1 MLAAMRNIQCQ
12 DLDAK
17 EFGCFGQVIDAGA
30 RAPELINEGTTQRF
44 PDLATFDAGDGRL
57 RPAIGIYLA
66 NARRFPLRITALE
79 RHRQAS
85 QAFIPLGLHCFVVVV
100 APGGE
105 SPDWEQIRAFVTRPG
120 QGISLH
126 RGTWH
131 HGLVALGN
139 DHRFAVIEGG
149 NYRDDT
155 QLSSAPLALWLDG
168 PVAAG

>member
-1 MLAAMRNIQCQ
+1 M
-12 DLDAK
+12 DAK
-17 EFGCFGQVIDAGA
+17 EFARFGEVIDASA

-44 PDLATFDAGDGRL
+44 PDLATFDAADGRV

-66 NARRFPLRITALE
+66 NARGFPLRIAALE

-100 APGGE
+100 APGEE
-105 SPDWEQIRAFVTRPG
+105 SPEWERVRAFVTRPG
-120 QGISLH
+120 QGVSLH

-131 HGLVALGN
+131 HGLVALG
-139 DHRFAVIEGG
+139 DGHRFAVIEGG

-155 QLSSAPLALWLDG
+155 QLSSAASELWLDG
-168 PVAAG
+168 PVQAA